1 MRPAYNG
8 GMTVDDKYELLAV
21 LAEGGMS
28 RVWRA
33 RELSTGREL
42 AIKLPRDEFRQDASM
57 LERFRRECR
66 ALLELDHPN
75 LVKALSAGESEGLPY
90 LAMELVEGGDLRSRR
105 GPLSVLQAVDVAR
118 QVLAALDYAH
128 GRGLVHRDVGA
139 RNVLLDSAG
148 HVKVVDF
155 GIARCVD
162 ERTLTKTGQMLGS
175 VSYMAPEQALG
186 EAPTPAVDI
195 YAVGVLLY
203 EMLTGDLPFTSDNPV
218 QLALKHVNEPAPL
231 LPERFG
237 GELQDIVARA
247 LAKRPEDRFAT
258 ASAMQH
264 ELARMSLDTT
274 RVMPVVEPV
283 EVTVIRPAVVAPV
296 ARRGPRWWH
305 LGAAA
310 IVPLLVTVPLLLSRP
325 APRPAPAAT
334 SSLKTVVV
342 KPPASPSPYPY
353 EAVTAATPPGTPIR
367 VVEVDAMPSPAAPAA
382 RVAATP
388 QATPEP
394 RAVTVRTPVPKPVV
408 TPAPATPAEPEP
420 EPEVETRAMMEEEEE
435 APPPA
440 PAAVEEAMPA
450 PQPIPSLLVLPED
463 KRPQP

>member
-1 MRPAYNG
+1 
-8 GMTVDDKYELLAV
+8 MTVDDKYELLAV

-33 RELSTGREL
+33 RELSTGQEL

-57 LERFRRECR
+57 LESFRRECR

-128 GRGLVHRDVGA
+128 GRGLVHRDVAA
-139 RNVLLDSAG
+139 RNVLLGSAG

-195 YAVGVLLY
+195 YAAGILLY
-203 EMLTGDLPFTSDNPV
+203 EMLTGELPFTSDNPV

-264 ELARMSLDTT
+264 ELARLSLDTT

-325 APRPAPAAT
+325 APRPEPAVAT
-334 SSLKTVVV
+334 SSLRTVVV

-367 VVEVDAMPSPAAPAA
+367 VVEVDAVPSPAA

-388 QATPEP
+388 EP
-394 RAVTVRTPVPKPVV
+394 RTVTVRTPVPKPVV
-408 TPAPATPAEPEP
+408 TPAPAPEP
-420 EPEVETRAMMEEEEE
+420 VVETRAMMEEEEE
-435 APPPA
+435 EVPTPA
-440 PAAVEEAMPA
+440 ETAMPE
-450 PQPIPSLLVLPED
+450 PMPIPSLLVLPED